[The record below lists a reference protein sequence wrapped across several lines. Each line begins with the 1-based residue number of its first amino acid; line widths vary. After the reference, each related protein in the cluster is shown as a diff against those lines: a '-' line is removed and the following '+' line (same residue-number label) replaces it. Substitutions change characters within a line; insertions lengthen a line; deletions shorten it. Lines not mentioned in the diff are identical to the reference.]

1 MASLHPLAPHDLPP
15 FITPPGQTDMM
26 FVAVGVFFVV
36 LILLVGNL
44 YLRLHA
50 LPERMAH
57 RSNMVQ
63 FHVVAVLALIA
74 LLTHQTGF
82 WIAALLLALVPIPD
96 LATPVARIADSLER
110 MAAIAAGHA
119 GAAPAIPRPTS
130 ETAPPAMVTSEPAG
144 ARATPA

>member
-1 MASLHPLAPHDLPP
+1 MASLHPTAPHDLPP
-15 FITPPGQTDMM
+15 FITPPGETDMM
-26 FVAVGVFFVV
+26 FVAVSVFFVV
-36 LILLVGNL
+36 MVLVVGNL

-57 RSNMVQ
+57 RSNRAQ

-96 LATPVARIADSLER
+96 ISTPVARIADALER
-110 MAAIAAGHA
+110 LVRIAGAKEGALAAAARSPETPPPAIAMGD
-119 GAAPAIPRPTS
+119 GT
-130 ETAPPAMVTSEPAG
+130 G
-144 ARATPA
+144 ARATAG